1 MPKTIKKKLQDVKR
15 TLILEEAAKWFE
27 SVGYEHLKVSELA
40 KNVGVSVGTIYGLFD
55 SKEGLYFAYV
65 RYQISKYVSAL
76 EQQMEEIGSPEAQLR
91 AVFEMKFKAMAAKRR
106 AVEECVYNNPLFFSN
121 VRHSTPELLGGVY
134 DLLCEINKRINPAL
148 REEQAEMLAYACV
161 GLSDGYVAEWL
172 HSDGDLLARLDLMH
186 SQMLTMI
193 KGC

>member
-15 TLILEEAAKWFE
+15 ELILEEAAKWFE
-27 SVGYEHLKVSELA
+27 SVGYEDVKVSDLA

-65 RYQISKYVSAL
+65 RHQIAKYVQTL
-76 EQQMEEIGSPEAQLR
+76 EKQMEKIAEPEKQLR
-91 AVFEMKFKAMAAKRR
+91 AVFEMKFGVMAAKRR

-121 VRHSTPELLGGVY
+121 VRHNTPDLLGGVY
-134 DLLCEINKRINPAL
+134 VLLSGIIARINPAL
-148 REEQAEMLAYACV
+148 GAEEAEKLAYAFV
-161 GLSDGYVAEWL
+161 GLSDGYVSHWL
-172 HSDGDLLARLDLMH
+172 YTDGDLLARLDTMH